1 MTQPLLAESVK
12 GKGRHYKHPATG
24 ELLPSVTNVIGILD
38 KHLQYWA
45 AREVAAA
52 AVTMKAS
59 LGAMTDEDV
68 MDVLKGAPFRR
79 SSRAAGRGTDIHS
92 WMEAA
97 MRFQPLPAL
106 EGDALN
112 YQAAAESWLT
122 QVKPVTLFT
131 EVTLFHAGYAG
142 TADAIISVD
151 GETWLIDFKT
161 SKALYDEVALQ
172 LSALAACP
180 QLHDGEGLVDTPS
193 IDRVAAVRI
202 GRDGEWEMKEVV
214 DPASSAAAF
223 LSLLGAWNWKHSDEK
238 ALMPVE
244 LVTEEA

>member
-1 MTQPLLAESVK
+1 MTTPVLAESVK
-12 GKGRHYKHPATG
+12 GKGRHYRHPATD

-45 AREVAAA
+45 AREVAQA

-59 LGAMTDEDV
+59 LGSMTDEDV
-68 MDVLKGAPFRR
+68 LDVLKGAPFRR
-79 SSRAAGRGTDIHS
+79 SSRAAGRGTDIHA

-97 MRFQPLPAL
+97 MLFQPLPAL

-122 QVKPVTLFT
+122 QVKPTTLFT
-131 EVTLFHAGYAG
+131 EVTLFHPGYAG

-161 SKALYDEVALQ
+161 SKAIYDEAALQ
-172 LSALAACP
+172 LSALFGCFIDKHGDALPWRDAEFEYTTVP
-180 QLHDGEGLVDTPS
+180 DLLV
-193 IDRVAAVRI
+193 VRI
-202 GRDGEWEMKEVV
+202 GEDGWEEKKVA
-214 DPASSAAAF
+214 DPLRSLRVF
-223 LSLLGAWNWKHSDEK
+223 FSLLEAWNWKHEK
-238 ALMPVE
+238 AYE
-244 LVTEEA
+244 

>member
-1 MTQPLLAESVK
+1 MTTPVLAESVK
-12 GKGRHYKHPATG
+12 GKGRHYRHPATDD
-24 ELLPSVTNVIGILD
+24 LLPSVTNVIGILD

-59 LGAMTDEDV
+59 LGGMSDEEV

-79 SSRAAGRGTDIHS
+79 SSRAAGRGTDIHQYL
-92 WMEAA
+92 EQA
-97 MRFQPLPAL
+97 MLFQPLPELA
-106 EGDALN
+106 GDALN
-112 YQAAAESWLT
+112 YQAAADRWLT
-122 QVKPVTLFT
+122 EVKPTTLFT

-142 TADAIISVD
+142 TADAIIDVE

-161 SKALYDEVALQ
+161 SKGIYDEVALQ
-172 LSALAACP
+172 LGALWACP
-180 QLHDGEGLVDTPS
+180 QLYHAGALADAPS

-214 DPASSAAAF
+214 DPAGSAAAF
-223 LSLLGAWNWKHSDEK
+223 LSLLEAWKWKNGDEK
-238 ALMPVE
+238 PLMPVE
-244 LVTEEA
+244 LVTEDA